1 MPRKVRDCMLG
12 FDAPFN
18 PLRVKGAHGRGRKER
33 KTDSK
38 DDSDGPGGDGA
49 DLAAMQELLGGLPR
63 LPREVHHLMQFLWTL
78 RLIESGCLIS
88 PTHDELRED
97 LEKEKKK
104 R

>member
-1 MPRKVRDCMLG
+1 MPRKVRGYILW

-33 KTDSK
+33 KTDLK

-49 DLAAMQELLGGLPR
+49 SLAAMQELLCGLPR
-63 LPREVHHLMQFLWTL
+63 LPRE
-78 RLIESGCLIS
+78 
-88 PTHDELRED
+88 ED
-97 LEKEKKK
+97 LEKGKKK